1 MVRAKVILVDSDVIS
16 HFIAAGHIYDL
27 DKILS
32 PHHLLI
38 VEQVYKEATYHPWDD
53 SRKGEVDSW
62 LANTILHFILR
73 RTIQRRDILLVYRYF
88 LKTILWLLDKI

>member
-1 MVRAKVILVDSDVIS
+1 MARAKVILVDSDVIS

-38 VEQVYKEATYHPWDD
+38 VEQVYNEATYHPWDD

-62 LANTILHFILR
+62 LAKSKAEKI
-73 RTIQRRDILLVYRYF
+73 VF
-88 LKTILWLLDKI
+88 LDNA

>member
-1 MVRAKVILVDSDVIS
+1 MARAKVILVDSAVIS

-53 SRKGEVDSW
+53 HERGRLIPGWRK
-62 LANTILHFILR
+62 ARLR
-73 RTIQRRDILLVYRYF
+73 RLVF
-88 LKTILWLLDKI
+88 LDNA

>member
-1 MVRAKVILVDSDVIS
+1 MARAKVILVDSDVIS

-38 VEQVYKEATYHPWDD
+38 VEQVYNEATYHPWDD

-62 LANTILHFILR
+62 LAKSRECKLNCVKL
-73 RTIQRRDILLVYRYF
+73 Q
-88 LKTILWLLDKI
+88 